1 MQTVTRRDKNDIT
14 FRANPMRERE
24 REREREKK
32 NARDHL
38 IPSRVQ
44 PCSAQRSRRRKK
56 GDGTNEDAPKRG
68 KLVEERGF
76 DCFVA
81 KKCCRVAHFEEEEE
95 EISFPVEIFKRVLL
109 IYLVGFKNTGFY
121 RHAYYET

>member
-24 REREREKK
+24 RERERKK
-32 NARDHL
+32 KRARSL
-38 IPSRVQ
+38 IRSRVQ
-44 PCSAQRSRRRKK
+44 TCSAQRSRRRKK

-76 DCFVA
+76 DCFGG
-81 KKCCRVAHFEEEEE
+81 EE
-95 EISFPVEIFKRVLL
+95 VLSRRAL
-109 IYLVGFKNTGFY
+109 
-121 RHAYYET
+121 

>member
-24 REREREKK
+24 RERK

-38 IPSRVQ
+38 IRSRVQ

-76 DCFVA
+76 DCFGG
-81 KKCCRVAHFEEEEE
+81 EE
-95 EISFPVEIFKRVLL
+95 VLSRRAL
-109 IYLVGFKNTGFY
+109 
-121 RHAYYET
+121 